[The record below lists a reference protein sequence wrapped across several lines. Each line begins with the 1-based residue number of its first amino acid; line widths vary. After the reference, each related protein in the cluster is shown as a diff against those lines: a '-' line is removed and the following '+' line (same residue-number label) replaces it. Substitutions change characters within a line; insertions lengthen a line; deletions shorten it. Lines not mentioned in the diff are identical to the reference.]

1 LELALAACEE
11 HSAVIRELPKW
22 HSELGQEFRKNL
34 FRVWADIC
42 GFDGDEIN
50 EENVKNKLWK
60 KAKKSAK
67 GLLLGRVRFYQ
78 ALGKKDLILKRKENP
93 EKAELFSHMDN
104 DEFIELIGR
113 IRAKYLWYMGKLW
126 LFGGKVSVDSL
137 TRQLVG
143 GKQPLSPAYCYGRT
157 QGRRI
162 LYGFLVEG
170 ADKIIKYPETKE
182 DESQAQA
189 VIRELQK
196 ILSKAEEE
204 YEEKAKKKSF
214 LRKLI
219 TVERGFAS
227 PTAKSNDQRCNDSS
241 MDFSSDDSD
250 CMLLYNDNDAAIA
263 EHFTP

>member
-170 ADKIIKYPETKE
+170 ADIIKYPETKE

-250 CMLLYNDNDAAIA
+250 CMLSYNDNDAAIA